1 MLRDAELFVMSDQ
14 VLVEVLGR
22 IRPEDRAIPVPAP
35 YDTPALAEPVP
46 MWRLVEQYAA
56 DSAAVPAVLAK
67 DPVDTIPAD
76 TIPAD
81 TILADTIPADSADLL
96 GSDPQAALTRL
107 AVAADAA
114 AAEAAD
120 GERVLPTRYGEL
132 PTWDYLRRCTI
143 ARALLAHYV
152 AAYLGSTA
160 CPLTEEL
167 GRLLWELTEPDAAR
181 WRDLGMFAD
190 PMPLP
195 DHVSWRDRFLL
206 CAGHLPHPVGH

>member
-35 YDTPALAEPVP
+35 YDTPAVARPVP

-56 DSAAVPAVLAK
+56 DSAAVPAVLAG
-67 DPVDTIPAD
+67 DAAGTVS
-76 TIPAD
+76 
-81 TILADTIPADSADLL
+81 ADSRADSGGLL
-96 GSDPQAALTRL
+96 GSDPHAALTRFG
-107 AVAADAA
+107 VAA
-114 AAEAAD
+114 AAAASEAAAGD
-120 GERVLPTRYGEL
+120 RVLPTRYGRL
-132 PTWDYLRRCTI
+132 PTWHYLRRATI

-167 GRLLWELTEPDAAR
+167 ARPLWELTEPDAAR
-181 WRDLGMFAD
+181 WRALGLFAD

-195 DHVSWRDRFLL
+195 DQVSWRDRFLL
-206 CAGHLPHPVGH
+206 RAGHLPHPLGH